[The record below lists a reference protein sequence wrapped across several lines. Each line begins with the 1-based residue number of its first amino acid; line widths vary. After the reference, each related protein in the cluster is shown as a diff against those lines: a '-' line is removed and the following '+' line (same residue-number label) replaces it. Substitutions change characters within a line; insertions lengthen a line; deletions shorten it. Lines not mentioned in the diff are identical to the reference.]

1 MPKKMSRAERK
12 AEEARII
19 AEMDEA
25 MAALKHSDSGKE
37 EPAGAARFGA
47 EAPSEGEMLSGKD
60 GAAGGKTAGNETVS
74 GVAGGGA
81 EAQTG
86 VGEAGPGGPSG
97 RRCPKCGGEVK
108 RGVCSRCGHYEYVPP
123 DEKTVRKIRLVVGG
137 ICVALFLVWM
147 LINSIKG

>member
-60 GAAGGKTAGNETVS
+60 GAAGGKTAGNETES
-74 GVAGGGA
+74 GVAEREAEPETGTA
-81 EAQTG
+81 EAG
-86 VGEAGPGGPSG
+86 SGEPSG

-147 LINSIKG
+147 LVNSIKG